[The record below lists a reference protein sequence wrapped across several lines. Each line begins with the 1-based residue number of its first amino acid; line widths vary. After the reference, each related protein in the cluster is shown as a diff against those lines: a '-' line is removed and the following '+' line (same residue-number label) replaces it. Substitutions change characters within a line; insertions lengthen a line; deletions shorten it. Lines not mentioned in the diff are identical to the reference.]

1 MRSVSD
7 VLGAIK
13 VPPKE
18 CKAAYQ
24 AWLDTQ
30 TMTDEEKRAFLDRK
44 NEEATQAALKE
55 IMTPKTWGKSLW
67 SGGKE
72 VKFSFSD
79 WNYSKQ
85 ENQGLA
91 KLLSPF
97 LHFVLGF
104 FACQKG

>member
-1 MRSVSD
+1 MKSVSD

-13 VPPKE
+13 APPKE

-30 TMTDEEKRAFLDRK
+30 AMTSEEKRAFLDK
-44 NEEATQAALKE
+44 KAEEANQAALKQ

-67 SGGKE
+67 SGNKE

-79 WNYSKQ
+79 
-85 ENQGLA
+85 
-91 KLLSPF
+91 
-97 LHFVLGF
+97 
-104 FACQKG
+104 